1 MLLAKLILWVM
12 NVHFKYDKIR
22 DNIMKRKL
30 TRNQKRT
37 IITSMIG
44 KYTAITP
51 INSAKLKE
59 NFKKGNLN

>member
-1 MLLAKLILWVM
+1 M
-12 NVHFKYDKIR
+12 
-22 DNIMKRKL
+22 KL

-37 IITSMIG
+37 KITSMIG

-51 INSAKLKE
+51 INSTKLKE